1 MSEEMAVNDFIDA
14 LSVRIVSYLESADA
28 PGKVVDFLPGKS
40 LSKIAD
46 LKLPLEGRGINS
58 VLDDIDEY
66 LRLCVKT
73 NRAGFM
79 NPLWGGLSL
88 AGFAGE
94 IIANLSNTSM
104 YTYELAPLATLIE
117 QTIISR
123 VGELIGFPHC
133 AGSLTTGGSNGNMLG
148 VLCARQAMIPTSTQ
162 DGFDGRKMVLFVSE
176 EAHYSVLMAANVLGI
191 GHRNVVKVSCDDGG
205 KMKPSSLEYE
215 IALARK
221 EGKTPFCVVA
231 TAGTTV
237 RGAFDPIRDLADIA
251 HREGLWY
258 HIDAAWGGSCLFS
271 SNLRTLMDGCELADS
286 ICWDAHK
293 MLGMPMVCSL
303 FVVKDKSI
311 LGRVCAHGDS
321 AHYLFHD
328 DTKNVDLGRYSLQCG
343 RRNDALKLWL
353 AWRETGDTGW
363 AKLVEKYHSLSDYLE
378 KRVNQETDLTMM
390 STRQWTNICFRYDPQ
405 REGTDLNAL
414 NIEIR
419 ERMMRGG
426 KFMFSRAN
434 IGDDVILRLVITN
447 PKVTEQSLDELV
459 NGIISVGHELT
470 HVPLAKAA
478 RDGSVTN
485 SPRNSAR

>member
-1 MSEEMAVNDFIDA
+1 MSKEMAASELIDA
-14 LSVRIVSYLESADA
+14 LSVRIVSYLESADS

-40 LSKIAD
+40 LREITD
-46 LKLPLEGRGINS
+46 LKLPLEGRGLNA

-94 IIANLSNTSM
+94 IVANLSNTSM
-104 YTYELAPLATLIE
+104 YTYELAPMATLIE

-123 VGELIGFPHC
+123 VGEIIGFTEC

-148 VLCARQAMIPTSTQ
+148 ILCARQAMIPTSTH
-162 DGFDGRKMVLFVSE
+162 DGFDGRKMVVFVSE

-191 GHRNVVKVSCDDGG
+191 GHRNVVKVGCDDGG
-205 KMKPSSLEYE
+205 KMKPSELEYE
-215 IALARK
+215 IEFARK
-221 EGKTPFCVVA
+221 EGKTPFCVVG

-237 RGAFDPIRDLADIA
+237 RGAFDPIKELADIA
-251 HREGLWY
+251 RREGLWY

-271 SNLRTLMDGCELADS
+271 NKLRSLMEGCELADS

-328 DTKNVDLGRYSLQCG
+328 DTKDVDLGRYSLQCG

-353 AWRETGDTGW
+353 AWREKGDSGW
-363 AKLVEKYHSLSDYLE
+363 AELVEKYHALSDYLE
-378 KRVNQETDLTMM
+378 ERVNRETSLTMM
-390 STRQWTNICFRYDPQ
+390 SPRQWTNICFRYDPHQ
-405 REGTDLNAL
+405 ERTDLNAL

-426 KFMFSRAN
+426 QFMFSRAN
-434 IGDDVILRLVITN
+434 IGDDVILRLVISN
-447 PKVTEQSLDELV
+447 PKVSEQTLDDLV
-459 NGIISVGHELT
+459 DSIILVGNEIISE
-470 HVPLAKAA
+470 
-478 RDGSVTN
+478 N
-485 SPRNSAR
+485 SSE